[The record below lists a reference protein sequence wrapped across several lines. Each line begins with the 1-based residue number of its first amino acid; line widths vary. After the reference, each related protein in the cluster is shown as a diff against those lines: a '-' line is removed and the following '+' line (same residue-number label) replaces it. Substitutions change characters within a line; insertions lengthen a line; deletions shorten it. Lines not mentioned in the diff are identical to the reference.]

1 MSAVHDPGLRVVARV
16 RAVRERDSRL
26 GLVTALAEEEA
37 ARARVSELEQQLSTA
52 GTHETGPLS
61 AFAARQRA
69 VAAVSQALGA
79 AREAWEGTRLVA
91 MAARDRWHADR
102 TRLAAVESLLE
113 RRADARLVERQRRE
127 GRELDAIAEELWRR
141 GRPRE
146 TTA

>member
-26 GLVTALAEEEA
+26 GLVAALAEEVA
-37 ARARVSELEQQLSTA
+37 ARSRVSDLEQQLSTVA
-52 GTHETGPLS
+52 IHEAGPLS

-69 VAAVSQALGA
+69 VTAVSQALGA
-79 AREAWEGTRLVA
+79 ARDTWDNARLVA

-113 RRADARLVERQRRE
+113 RRASARLVERQRRE
-127 GRELDAIAEELWRR
+127 GRELDAVAEELWRR
-141 GRPRE
+141 GRSKE
-146 TTA
+146 HSA

>member
-1 MSAVHDPGLRVVARV
+1 MSAAHDSGLRVVARV

-37 ARARVSELEQQLSTA
+37 ARARVSDLERQLSSVGTHDA
-52 GTHETGPLS
+52 GTLA

-79 AREAWEGTRLVA
+79 ARDAWDNTQLVA
-91 MAARDRWHADR
+91 LAARDRWHLDR

-113 RRADARLVERQRRE
+113 RRADARLLELQRRE
-127 GRELDAIAEELWRR
+127 SRELDAIAEELWRR
-141 GRPRE
+141 GRVKE
-146 TTA
+146 QSA

>member
-1 MSAVHDPGLRVVARV
+1 MTAVHDPGLRVVARV

-26 GLVTALAEEEA
+26 GLATALAEEEA
-37 ARARVSELEQQLSTA
+37 ARSRVAQLEQQLSTA
-52 GTHETGPLS
+52 GTHEAGPLS

-79 AREAWEGTRLVA
+79 ARDAWDNATLVA

-102 TRLAAVESLLE
+102 TRLAAVDSLLE

-127 GRELDAIAEELWRR
+127 SRELDAIAEELWRR
-141 GRPRE
+141 AHRLE
-146 TTA
+146 TTS

>member
-26 GLVTALAEEEA
+26 GLVTALAEEET
-37 ARARVSELEQQLSTA
+37 ARSRVADLEQQLSSV
-52 GTHETGPLS
+52 GTHDAGPLS

-69 VAAVSQALGA
+69 VAALSHALGA
-79 AREAWEGTRLVA
+79 ARDAWDNTRLVA

-141 GRPRE
+141 GRLAE
-146 TTA
+146 ALA